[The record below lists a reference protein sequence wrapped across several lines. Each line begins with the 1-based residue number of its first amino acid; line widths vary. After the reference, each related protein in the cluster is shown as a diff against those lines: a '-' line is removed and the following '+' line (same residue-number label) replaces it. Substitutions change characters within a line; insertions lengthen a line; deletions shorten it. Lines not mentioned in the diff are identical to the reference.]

1 MKPEKCEGRP
11 LNVVAW
17 SVMLAGLVLLT
28 AALAWR
34 SATVRATEA
43 PEVRRDAATRPV
55 AQAERGAAP
64 SMVTTVTWPEPRR
77 PVEES
82 RLLERDPG
90 VVDRQAA
97 WLRKQNE
104 LAASSANDDVPPRS
118 LGTTEA
124 RIREMEEKR
133 LVVQ

>member
-1 MKPEKCEGRP
+1 MKPQKREDQT

-34 SATVRATEA
+34 SATVRETEA
-43 PEVRRDAATRPV
+43 AEVRRDAATRPV
-55 AQAERGAAP
+55 AQAEQRAAP
-64 SMVTTVTWPEPRR
+64 SMVTTVTWPAPRG
-77 PVEES
+77 PVRES
-82 RLLERDPG
+82 RVLERDPG
-90 VVDRQAA
+90 VVERQAA

-133 LVVQ
+133 LVIQ